1 MARRSSGSGG
11 GSEEPSEMLKLETAS
26 DAALVVAIARM
37 HEPALAEAY
46 RRHGGAVLAL
56 ARRVLGS
63 ADLAEEVTQ
72 EVFVDLWDSPER
84 FDPGRGA
91 LRTFLMTKAHGR
103 AVDIVR
109 SESARRQREER
120 TVRETAVS
128 GYDIEHQAWDLAIAE
143 QVKAAVTS
151 LPAEER
157 TAIEMAYFDGH
168 TYREVAS
175 ILGQPEGTVKSRIR
189 SGLRR
194 LRVRPGAA
202 RCGDSMDRAVSHDE
216 IAQLLGAFALD
227 AVDPDEAEAIRAH
240 LTECPRCAAE
250 VAEHWEAT
258 GLIANAGVDAP
269 AELWDRIAAQ
279 IDTEAR
285 TRRPAPCPLGVIVPV
300 ASPARRRCADG
311 WRGRRWARVAAAA
324 AVVAV
329 LLGVQVDR
337 LDQRVAQVASG
348 QPTQSGLNQAV
359 QAALL
364 DPSAQKVTLV
374 ATSAGST
381 GTGTTLVK
389 GARAAVVVVLPDG
402 SAFMRQ
408 HRASPLGG
416 GSYLSAVGGR

>member
-1 MARRSSGSGG
+1 MCAERSSGYPHDVVRRSSGSVS
-11 GSEEPSEMLKLETAS
+11 GSEEPSDMLKLETAS
-26 DAALVVAIARM
+26 DAALMVAIARM

-56 ARRVLGS
+56 SRRVLGS

-120 TVRETAVS
+120 TVRETVVS

-194 LRVRPGAA
+194 LRTALAQHGVEAA
-202 RCGDSMDRAVSHDE
+202 WIE
-216 IAQLLGAFALD
+216 
-227 AVDPDEAEAIRAH
+227 P
-240 LTECPRCAAE
+240 
-250 VAEHWEAT
+250 
-258 GLIANAGVDAP
+258 
-269 AELWDRIAAQ
+269 
-279 IDTEAR
+279 
-285 TRRPAPCPLGVIVPV
+285 
-300 ASPARRRCADG
+300 
-311 WRGRRWARVAAAA
+311 
-324 AVVAV
+324 
-329 LLGVQVDR
+329 
-337 LDQRVAQVASG
+337 
-348 QPTQSGLNQAV
+348 
-359 QAALL
+359 
-364 DPSAQKVTLV
+364 
-374 ATSAGST
+374 
-381 GTGTTLVK
+381 
-389 GARAAVVVVLPDG
+389 
-402 SAFMRQ
+402 
-408 HRASPLGG
+408 
-416 GSYLSAVGGR
+416 

>member
-1 MARRSSGSGG
+1 
-11 GSEEPSEMLKLETAS
+11 MLKLETAS
-26 DAALVVAIARM
+26 DAALMVAIARM

-189 SGLRR
+189 SGLAPAPLRAGATRR
-194 LRVRPGAA
+194 
-202 RCGDSMDRAVSHDE
+202 GDGMDRAMNHDE
-216 IAQLLGAFALD
+216 IAAAARRVRPRRRRPRRGRGDPRPPDRVPTVLVRGRRALGGDRPHRQRRRRRAARALGPHRG
-227 AVDPDEAEAIRAH
+227 PDRH
-240 LTECPRCAAE
+240 PS
-250 VAEHWEAT
+250 
-258 GLIANAGVDAP
+258 P
-269 AELWDRIAAQ
+269 A
-279 IDTEAR
+279 
-285 TRRPAPCPLGVIVPV
+285 RRPAPGTLAPGLRRPLRARPV
-300 ASPARRRCADG
+300 AARRRLAWSAVG
-311 WRGRRWARVAAAA
+311 AIAAAV

-329 LLGVQVDR
+329 LLGGAGGATR
-337 LDQRVAQVASG
+337 PAGRRSWRHAS
-348 QPTQSGLNQAV
+348 QQTGLSQAV

-364 DPSAQKVTLV
+364 DPSAQKVTL
-374 ATSAGST
+374 AAEHRPAPGHRGRPGRRRRGRSSPTARPSWSTPACPAWLRTAPTSC
-381 GTGTTLVK
+381 
-389 GARAAVVVVLPDG
+389 
-402 SAFMRQ
+402 
-408 HRASPLGG
+408 G
-416 GSYLSAVGGR
+416 GS